1 MSRWPLS
8 SGCVL
13 RAGGFLFFQLDGHVG
28 APRQLHP
35 EPATHGAAV
44 LDGTI
49 SGVDHLHPKNRG
61 IIQMKIPE
69 GGALKTVI
77 EKVVPLYIPVG
88 PSGCFRYGAN
98 VIPSHGPWF
107 PTRAGST

>member
-1 MSRWPLS
+1 MAAFLWLCVQSRGIPLFSAGWP
-8 SGCVL
+8 C
-13 RAGGFLFFQLDGHVG
+13 RG
-28 APRQLHP
+28 APAAPP

-49 SGVDHLHPKNRG
+49 PGVDHLHPKNRG

-69 GGALKTVI
+69 GGAHKTVI

-98 VIPSHGPWF
+98 VIPSHGPGF